1 MGHGG
6 VSFVIPDRAKGLH
19 HAIEDVDVTWFR
31 FEKNAKKKYTERPL
45 LYHQPATETTPER
58 VLLQYGRRYFV
69 GFGQLPR
76 NPEIPPIT
84 EAQAEALDA
93 LHFLGEKFC
102 VNTHFEK
109 GDIQYVNN
117 VALFHARDGFVD
129 EGEKRYVYYP
139 SDP

>member
-1 MGHGG
+1 MSITALDGGHGRTL
-6 VSFVIPDRAKGLH
+6 DCLH
-19 HAIEDVDVTWFR
+19 ADVDLSR

-45 LYHQPATETTPER
+45 LYHQPATKSTPER

-76 NPEIPPIT
+76 NPEIPPIS

-117 VALFHARDGFVD
+117 LALFHARDGFVD
-129 EGEKRYVYYP
+129 GEKQRYVYAP
-139 SDP
+139 SRDKLSTM